1 MTAKLSFVFHG
12 FLCMKKQCGLRGRLI
27 GQGYMSGIKGC
38 GSSGSLNAAR
48 GVGKLLEI
56 SGRWFEL
63 PELSPS
69 HSQHRAQPHMT
80 AKFPRM

>member
-1 MTAKLSFVFHG
+1 MLVNGCCLLKKCKAFLTAKLSFVFHG

-56 SGRWFEL
+56 SGR
-63 PELSPS
+63 
-69 HSQHRAQPHMT
+69 
-80 AKFPRM
+80 